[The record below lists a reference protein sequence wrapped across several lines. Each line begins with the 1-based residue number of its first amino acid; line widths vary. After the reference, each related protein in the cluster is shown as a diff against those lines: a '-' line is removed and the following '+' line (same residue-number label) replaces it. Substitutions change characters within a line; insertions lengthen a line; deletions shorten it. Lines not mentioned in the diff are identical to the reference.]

1 ISAPASN
8 QAEVVEMLKKIA
20 LPVVALVVMLILAS
34 APAKA
39 AVRFGV
45 TVGPPVY
52 TYPAYPYYPNPYVD
66 PYYVPN
72 YYYAPA
78 PYAYPSFGF
87 GWGGGHERFEHGGHE
102 FRGPVGH
109 ERSGFHGGGA
119 VHGGG
124 GHRR

>member
-1 ISAPASN
+1 
-8 QAEVVEMLKKIA
+8 MLKKIA

-39 AVRFGV
+39 AVQFGV

-52 TYPAYPYYPNPYVD
+52 TYPAYPNYSGPYYD
-66 PYYVPN
+66 PYADPYAAPN

-78 PYAYPSFGF
+78 PAYVYPNFGF
-87 GWGGGHERFEHGGHE
+87 GWGGHGDHERFEHRE
-102 FRGPVGH
+102 FRGHEGH
-109 ERSGFHGGGA
+109 ERGGYGNEFRGN
-119 VHGGG
+119 VRG